1 MELGNMEKRTFGRVD
16 TSLPIRYFCGNLFYT
31 GTVTNF
37 SGNGMFIRTRVHF
50 PFSSRFELLL
60 PLKEEILRL
69 PVKVTRIVKTDG
81 FYNGMGVELLN
92 PDQNYLEFVDTLKSA

>member
-1 MELGNMEKRTFGRVD
+1 MEKRTFGRVD
-16 TSLPIRYFCGNLFYT
+16 TSLPIRYFCSNLFYT
-31 GTVTNF
+31 GTVTNL
-37 SGNGMFIRTRVHF
+37 SGNGMFISTRMHF